1 MIADKP
7 TKATP
12 KLVAKPTKLA
22 SNPVKHTE
30 NPAKPIMPAP
40 GMEDDVDMLAGQPKL
55 AASFAK
61 TAPNP
66 AQPTIN
72 LAKRVENLA
81 KPVTSAFGTEMSANF
96 EFQLTSP
103 VKQAKK
109 RKLDTLEGK
118 GPKKTLSQR
127 PTSTASK
134 VEQASGYIQQALQLL
149 EKAAA
154 TSPIYADLVG
164 RVKSLVKNE
173 ASKPAQIQP
182 ALPAKELLFSTVAKK
197 GMQTGNQAKAQAQQS
212 QPRQAQPQPQQAQPK
227 PKSSQVILLAEK
239 SAQQPALD
247 SQATRDKINQVFQAP
262 VVARV
267 EKSVRGNIVVTTTS
281 KYSADTLLAKVDS
294 WKGAFQGFAVK
305 SVEKPTTWIKLVAHG
320 VPVRPFTAIDN
331 GLKLF
336 SGECKVFNP
345 VQILGQPRWLVSPGE
360 GKLAGS
366 VVFAV
371 GTEAEKRH
379 CLQNGLSIAGVSVKV
394 VNYKLFSPKS
404 QCYCCQGYGYN
415 PHTCKNKPKCRYCA
429 GQH

>member
-1 MIADKP
+1 MEAKFSAAQGHGPPTTPPGKKPPPPATPFKTNQGLIGPQSSPASEIDTIDVDMIADKP

-81 KPVTSAFGTEMSANF
+81 KPVTSAFGTEISANF

-103 VKQAKK
+103 MKQVKK

-134 VEQASGYIQQALQLL
+134 VEQANGYIQQALQLL

-173 ASKPAQIQP
+173 ASKPARVQP
-182 ALPAKELLFSTVAKK
+182 ALPAKELLFSAVAKK
-197 GMQTGNQAKAQAQQS
+197 GMQASSQAKAQPQQS
-212 QPRQAQPQPQQAQPK
+212 QPRQAQP
-227 PKSSQVILLAEK
+227 
-239 SAQQPALD
+239 
-247 SQATRDKINQVFQAP
+247 
-262 VVARV
+262 
-267 EKSVRGNIVVTTTS
+267 
-281 KYSADTLLAKVDS
+281 
-294 WKGAFQGFAVK
+294 
-305 SVEKPTTWIKLVAHG
+305 
-320 VPVRPFTAIDN
+320 
-331 GLKLF
+331 
-336 SGECKVFNP
+336 
-345 VQILGQPRWLVSPGE
+345 
-360 GKLAGS
+360 
-366 VVFAV
+366 
-371 GTEAEKRH
+371 
-379 CLQNGLSIAGVSVKV
+379 
-394 VNYKLFSPKS
+394 
-404 QCYCCQGYGYN
+404 
-415 PHTCKNKPKCRYCA
+415 
-429 GQH
+429 